1 MKMKRPNNARIY
13 EALAHE
19 AAVDASRTLEGLT
32 SADRVEATRFV
43 DAMRERVLAKQRA
56 DRASAR
62 AQRVRPSIREL
73 ARDAMVHR
81 LGELLGTHPDSV
93 FAHRDLTVLSDDDLR
108 SALEDA
114 ETLVERLR

>member
-1 MKMKRPNNARIY
+1 MKTKRPNSARIY

-19 AAVDASRTLEGLT
+19 AALDASKTFAGLT
-32 SADRVEATRFV
+32 SADRAEASRFV

-56 DRASAR
+56 DRAAAR
-62 AQRVRPSIREL
+62 AQRVRPSIGDM
-73 ARDAMVHR
+73 ARDAIVHR